1 MSRHLWIFAFFLG
14 ALSAG
19 ASAQSPIPSPVPST
33 NSVPSA
39 SPAPSAT
46 ASSLSDFARARI
58 DTMLKSGHAD
68 PAWPAASFL
77 AQVPASALD
86 TILAQ
91 LLGGLGTY
99 DGIDGAKGVFTARFA
114 KNTDEV
120 DIHIDDENKIDGLFF
135 RAPKLKAASLDAA
148 LHDLAVLERMPGL
161 LSFVVMEGRSQRA
174 ALNASAPLAVGST
187 FKLALLAALRA
198 RIDAGSMHW
207 SDVVALDPRWKSLPS
222 GIMQTWPDRTPT
234 TLATYVTQMIST
246 PQQIDA
252 WRRAARA
259 LPRRDDGRCAAIH
272 TREARCT
279 RYSACERGGIVAHAR
294 CRVALHGGRSLRV
307 DDARRRSAR
316 LFGQSRSRRS
326 FCIHTRRV

>member
-187 FKLALLAALRA
+187 FKLALLAVLRA

-207 SDVVALDPRWKSLPS
+207 SDVVALDPRRKSLPS

-234 TLATYVTQMIST
+234 TLATYVTQMISISDNT
-246 PQQIDA
+246 AADA
-252 WRRAARA
+252 VAHIVGARA
-259 LPRRDDGRCAAIH
+259 LRHSRWGTH
-272 TREARCT
+272 
-279 RYSACERGGIVAHAR
+279 
-294 CRVALHGGRSLRV
+294 RS
-307 DDARRRSAR
+307 
-316 LFGQSRSRRS
+316 
-326 FCIHTRRV
+326 